1 MNAIEVENLSKF
13 YGPARGIEDV
23 SFSVKKGEIMGF
35 LGPNG
40 SGKTTTMRILTCFFP
55 PTGGTARI
63 CGTDILNDSFSV
75 RQKIGYLP
83 ENVPLYT
90 DMPVFSY
97 LNFFA
102 EIKGIPARRKKS
114 KVDEVI
120 QRCELQSVSHRLIR
134 KLSKGFRQRVG
145 IAQALLNDPEVLI
158 LDEPTVGLDPKQI
171 IDIRSLIKGLG
182 GSQTVILSTHILP
195 EVSMTCDR
203 VIIMHQG
210 KLIAVDTPADL
221 TKRLQQTPKIML
233 KAEGPTGDILKT
245 IGTIEGITSIDR
257 RETGSGKHGGFY
269 EIETEE
275 NADLIN
281 EIARSVY
288 ENSWKLKEIR
298 PVDMTLEEIFIKV
311 VTEEEGVNNR

>member
-1 MNAIEVENLSKF
+1 V
-13 YGPARGIEDV
+13 G
-23 SFSVKKGEIMGF
+23 
-35 LGPNG
+35 
-40 SGKTTTMRILTCFFP
+40 
-55 PTGGTARI
+55 
-63 CGTDILNDSFSV
+63 
-75 RQKIGYLP
+75 
-83 ENVPLYT
+83 
-90 DMPVFSY
+90 
-97 LNFFA
+97 A
-102 EIKGIPARRKKS
+102 E
-114 KVDEVI
+114 
-120 QRCELQSVSHRLIR
+120 
-134 KLSKGFRQRVG
+134 F
-145 IAQALLNDPEVLI
+145 LI

-221 TKRLQQTPKIML
+221 TKRLQQTPKIIL
-233 KAEGPTGDILKT
+233 KAEGPTGDILRT

-257 RETGSGKHGGFY
+257 REPGSGKHGGFY

-281 EIARSVY
+281 EIAKSVY

-298 PVDMTLEEIFIKV
+298 PLDMTLEEIFIKI